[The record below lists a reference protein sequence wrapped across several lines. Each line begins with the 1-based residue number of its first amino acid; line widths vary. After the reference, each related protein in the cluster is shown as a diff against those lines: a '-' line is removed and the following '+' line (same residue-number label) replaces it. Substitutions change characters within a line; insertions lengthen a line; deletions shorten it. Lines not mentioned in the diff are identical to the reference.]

1 MHQISTFWHLLRDDS
16 TKSWV
21 VAFICFLLTFFSL
34 LVFEKNASIHGS
46 YTRLPWRLRQSDVF
60 HLCFSYH
67 RVPFD
72 NHIWSNQSTHC
83 TLGLERVK
91 KLTANNYLKS
101 CKAFH
106 FPPQISLSGTSSVLR
121 HLGVSK
127 ASNGS
132 KHFNRRFLS
141 SSMIVHSVK
150 CARG

>member
-1 MHQISTFWHLLRDDS
+1 MLSLSRL
-16 TKSWV
+16 
-21 VAFICFLLTFFSL
+21 FSSIL
-34 LVFEKNASIHGS
+34 SKKNASIHGS
-46 YTRLPWRLRQSDVF
+46 YIRLSWWLRQSDVW
-60 HLCFSYH
+60 LCFSYH

-72 NHIWSNQSTHC
+72 NHIWSNLSTHC
-83 TLGLERVK
+83 TLELGRVK